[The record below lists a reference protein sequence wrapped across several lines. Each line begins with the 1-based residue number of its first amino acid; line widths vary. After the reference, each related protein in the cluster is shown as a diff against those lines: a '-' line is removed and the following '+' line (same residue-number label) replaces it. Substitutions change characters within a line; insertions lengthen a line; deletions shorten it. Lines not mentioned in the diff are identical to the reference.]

1 MRRGETSTRIDG
13 RYFALR
19 EVITSPYPLVEFG
32 TLVTREP
39 DYGLS
44 SRAVTRTSETEPR
57 YIRMRKFRYSNFL
70 IVAANVVKL
79 MADYVITASG
89 NSNLLRPSVLCLGN
103 RGATT

>member
-1 MRRGETSTRIDG
+1 MIPIYTRWSNSEAFWTVHGHLSPTNWSRWSSWTSWT
-13 RYFALR
+13 
-19 EVITSPYPLVEFG
+19 TPS
-32 TLVTREP
+32 T
-39 DYGLS
+39 
-44 SRAVTRTSETEPR
+44 
-57 YIRMRKFRYSNFL
+57 RKFRYSNFL

>member
-1 MRRGETSTRIDG
+1 MGEHSLIVPRH
-13 RYFALR
+13 
-19 EVITSPYPLVEFG
+19 
-32 TLVTREP
+32 
-39 DYGLS
+39 
-44 SRAVTRTSETEPR
+44 AVNAQTVFQ
-57 YIRMRKFRYSNFL
+57 RKFRYSNFL